1 MSFFFHI
8 FSWSEYCV
16 SIVFILMIVLW
27 LTREF
32 GDIKGWDILFRDE
45 YFK

>member
-1 MSFFFHI
+1 M

-16 SIVFILMIVLW
+16 AVVFILMIILW

-32 GDIKGWDILFRDE
+32 DDIKGWTIIFREE
-45 YFK
+45 YFE